1 MRPGKFSRDELLVS
15 LRGLFGIPEQPNR
28 HRFRAQACLEPAKA
42 SRHPERLRGS
52 LVAPPA
58 DMKGGLHLG
67 LVALLA
73 VSLMLRVGTLRMA
86 HSLDGPEILPNH
98 FETDELIFT
107 DIM

>member
-1 MRPGKFSRDELLVS
+1 
-15 LRGLFGIPEQPNR
+15 
-28 HRFRAQACLEPAKA
+28 
-42 SRHPERLRGS
+42 
-52 LVAPPA
+52 
-58 DMKGGLHLG
+58 MKGGLHLG